1 MQLRLYVV
9 LGLTAVASALASGQ
23 RVVLVTGANKGI
35 GKEIARTLGFL
46 PDHFVVLGCRDEALG
61 NAAVAELR
69 AAGCDCAFTRLD
81 LLDVASI
88 ASTRDF
94 IQDTFG
100 RLDGLVNNAAICFN
114 DPTLYGTVPHTPF
127 QQQADIT
134 IRTNYHGTVAVTE
147 AMLPLLR
154 KSEASPRV
162 VNVASA
168 AGRLRGSQEIQDAF
182 TAHDLDLPAL
192 TQLMEDFVRDV
203 EAGVHA
209 ERGWPNTCYGVS
221 KMGLIAYTRVL
232 AQAEPGLM
240 VNSVDP
246 GFCATDQV
254 GCCCGCCCCHACMD
268 RSSVRPLRR
277 IPTAFSFLF
286 VALLLVTDALSPPP
300 SIPCRGEC
308 HCTQNQHQG
317 YISAAQG
324 AETPALL
331 AHAPFGSTGDDKVS
345 GLHFYE
351 RQEINWSYLTN
362 DAMAVNG
369 VRI

>member
-1 MQLRLYVV
+1 MQVRGEFSHIWAVRGLSVQPFDPFEANPRGRLLDPLCRRTPQDRDFRIISLYSPAAARTEIFVHNSLMQLRLYTFVV

-81 LLDVASI
+81 LLDAASI

-114 DPTLYGTVPHTPF
+114 DPTLYGKVPHTPF

-254 GCCCGCCCCHACMD
+254 GCCCGCCCCCHACMD

-277 IPTAFSFLF
+277 THRVLFSLC
-286 VALLLVTDALSPPP
+286 S
-300 SIPCRGEC
+300 SSSR
-308 HCTQNQHQG
+308 
-317 YISAAQG
+317 
-324 AETPALL
+324 
-331 AHAPFGSTGDDKVS
+331 
-345 GLHFYE
+345 
-351 RQEINWSYLTN
+351 
-362 DAMAVNG
+362 
-369 VRI
+369 

>member
-1 MQLRLYVV
+1 LYSPAAPRTEIFVQNSLMQLRLYTFVV

-61 NAAVAELR
+61 NAVVAELR

-114 DPTLYGTVPHTPF
+114 DPTLYGKVPHTPF

-254 GCCCGCCCCHACMD
+254 GCCCGCCCCHARAWID
-268 RSSVRPLRR
+268 RACGLCVV
-277 IPTAFSFLF
+277 PTAFSFLF
-286 VALLLVTDALSPPP
+286 VALLLVSYRRPLTTPFDSSP
-300 SIPCRGEC
+300 
-308 HCTQNQHQG
+308 
-317 YISAAQG
+317 
-324 AETPALL
+324 
-331 AHAPFGSTGDDKVS
+331 
-345 GLHFYE
+345 
-351 RQEINWSYLTN
+351 W
-362 DAMAVNG
+362 
-369 VRI
+369 